1 MVSFERQHHRRTS
14 EFRLTKIP
22 TAQRAGE
29 NDRCGMSWSVSAL
42 SFLGI
47 VVGPRNPKT
56 KSVEPRILDLRDLG
70 LESWDQERRATG
82 DRRHAGHLGKVFR
95 TVDI

>member
-29 NDRCGMSWSVSAL
+29 NDRCGVSWCVSAL

-56 KSVEPRILDLRDLG
+56 MSGEPRMVDMRDLG
-70 LESWDQERRATG
+70 LESWDQE
-82 DRRHAGHLGKVFR
+82 
-95 TVDI
+95 